1 MRQQVSYAV
10 VFWQLNGAFAAQ
22 ETLLAAAK
30 PAKVTTAK
38 MDRMVM
44 FKIDRRPDFDQKL
57 E

>member
-1 MRQQVSYAV
+1 